1 MKVLTRPLSVLLGT
15 VSLNPLQYIS
25 NGAGSKLGVQTAVAF
40 TSFLP
45 SKTHTFITNPT
56 GGAQTNNINNPFK
69 KILNKMCS
77 TTTKEDVTTE
87 KEQPVEIFRKDYKV
101 PDYKI
106 EKVSM
111 DFNINDGYTI
121 VSSTFDMKRNE
132 DVSPSTNIVLDG
144 EKNAIE
150 LQSLFINDVE
160 LKADDYEV
168 HSNKLVIKGG
178 IPTDEEFVLKSKVK
192 IVPEENTQLSG
203 LYQSS
208 GMYCTQC
215 EAMGFHRIT

>member
-1 MKVLTRPLSVLLGT
+1 
-15 VSLNPLQYIS
+15 
-25 NGAGSKLGVQTAVAF
+25 
-40 TSFLP
+40 
-45 SKTHTFITNPT
+45 
-56 GGAQTNNINNPFK
+56 
-69 KILNKMCS
+69 MCS
-77 TTTKEDVTTE
+77 TTTKEEVTTE

-121 VSSTFDMKRNE
+121 VSSTFDMKRNVG
-132 DVSPSTNIVLDG
+132 VSPSANIVLDG
-144 EKNAIE
+144 EKSAIE

-160 LKADDYEV
+160 LKAEDYEV

-178 IPTDEEFVLKSKVK
+178 IPSDEEFVLRSTVK
-192 IVPEENTQLSG
+192 IVPEENTQLLSG

-208 GMYCTQC
+208 GMYCTQY
-215 EAMGFHRIT
+215 EAMEFRRIT